1 MLLIDFLKLSEIEIK
16 KQITYLDNYTVYDI
30 ILYIYICHIKI
41 NTNLINFII
50 HYKIKKEI
58 NYNFSLFTKK
68 DFLDLITILS
78 QNKISPLETDI
89 RWFIVIYYD
98 YSILRILLKFY
109 KKLTYKIFLVIPQ
122 IDKENIIKYCLL
134 NKIKIEQ
141 NMKFYRYNIDINLD
155 LENKCLDGVSDDLK
169 KYILSFIY

>member
-1 MLLIDFLKLSEIEIK
+1 MLLIDFLNLSELNIR
-16 KQITYLDNYTVYDI
+16 KQITFLDDYTIYDI
-30 ILYIYICHIKI
+30 ILFIYACNIKL

-50 HYKIKKEI
+50 NYKIEKKI
-58 NYNFSLFTKK
+58 NYNFLLTTKK
-68 DFLDLITILS
+68 DFLDTI
-78 QNKISPLETDI
+78 KILCKHKIIPLETDI

-122 IDKENIIKYCLL
+122 PDKENIIKYCLL

-141 NMKFYRYNIDINLD
+141 NMKFYRYNIDVNLD
-155 LENKCLDGVSDDLK
+155 LENKCLNDVSDDLK